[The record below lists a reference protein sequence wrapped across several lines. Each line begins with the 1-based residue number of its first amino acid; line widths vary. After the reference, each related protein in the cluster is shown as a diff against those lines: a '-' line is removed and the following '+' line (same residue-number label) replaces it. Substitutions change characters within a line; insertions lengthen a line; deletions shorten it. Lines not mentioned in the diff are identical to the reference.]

1 MPEAAAATGANATMI
16 FVPPPAE
23 FGDTK
28 CCTDVV
34 AWAEDDEDFTATVST
49 IFERRHWSILRVQ

>member
-1 MPEAAAATGANATMI
+1 MPEAVAATGANATMM

-28 CCTDVV
+28 CCTNVV
-34 AWAEDDEDFTATVST
+34 AWAEGAEDFSATVPPSSPGVT
-49 IFERRHWSILRVQ
+49 G